1 MGDSVTAAPS
11 RRVGPLRHELGAL
24 LALVGL
30 CGIAITEPT
39 FALLDRNAQIFA
51 IHSPSWFEV
60 LAITVAIVVLPA
72 ALLYLGEVVVGLLA
86 PSARRF
92 THAALCGA
100 LVGLFAMQL
109 VKQLTTWPPGS
120 LVATAAIVAVAATLA
135 FLRVRAAREWSAYLS
150 VAPLVF
156 AAIFL
161 VSSPVSEIVLAD
173 PEATNPGVPTVG
185 KPHRVVFIVL
195 DELPLGSLLDGS
207 GRIDRDLYPNL
218 AALADGSTWYRNSTT
233 NAPYTEFAVPALLT
247 GRYPTTSKVDL
258 SATAHPDSIFTM
270 LAGRYRLNVH
280 ETITDLCPRRVC
292 GPSREPGRGFIPLSR
307 SVASLWRAAASPRR
321 FEPDFHGEIAIRT
334 APESARRFAA
344 SLSASREPT
353 LDLLHAVAP
362 HQPWHLYPDLT
373 DYEEYGT
380 PPGALLD
387 WTTQPAAA
395 QGRARHLLQVMA
407 TDRLL
412 GRSVDR
418 LRRIGAWD
426 DALVVVTADHGV
438 AFTEGEGIRSITGGN
453 WSEIMWTPLFVKYP
467 GQRVGVVDDRP
478 AETVDLL
485 PTIADVLD
493 ARLPGPVDG
502 RSLLGP
508 ARPDGPRRIY
518 QPEFSFES
526 SGALRPPAGRT
537 YLTYDGPTGFAE
549 VLARRSTQFTDGDP
563 TLRPY
568 RVAPYGGLV
577 GRPVAEVLAPKRG
590 GPTGFDVRDPE
601 RFDHVGEQPGRAPWG
616 FVEGRVDGILRPTSL
631 AVALNGRIVATTEAV
646 QFDAAGHGG
655 AVLNIPD
662 IAAAIVYCAS
672 SEMVGFTSA

>member
-1 MGDSVTAAPS
+1 M
-11 RRVGPLRHELGAL
+11 
-24 LALVGL
+24 
-30 CGIAITEPT
+30 
-39 FALLDRNAQIFA
+39 
-51 IHSPSWFEV
+51 
-60 LAITVAIVVLPA
+60 
-72 ALLYLGEVVVGLLA
+72 
-86 PSARRF
+86 
-92 THAALCGA
+92 
-100 LVGLFAMQL
+100 LF
-109 VKQLTTWPPGS
+109 
-120 LVATAAIVAVAATLA
+120 
-135 FLRVRAAREWSAYLS
+135 R
-150 VAPLVF
+150 
-156 AAIFL
+156 
-161 VSSPVSEIVLAD
+161 
-173 PEATNPGVPTVG
+173 
-185 KPHRVVFIVL
+185 
-195 DELPLGSLLDGS
+195 SLL
-207 GRIDRDLYPNL
+207 N
-218 AALADGSTWYRNSTT
+218 
-233 NAPYTEFAVPALLT
+233 
-247 GRYPTTSKVDL
+247 
-258 SATAHPDSIFTM
+258 
-270 LAGRYRLNVH
+270 
-280 ETITDLCPRRVC
+280 
-292 GPSREPGRGFIPLSR
+292 
-307 SVASLWRAAASPRR
+307 
-321 FEPDFHGEIAIRT
+321 
-334 APESARRFAA
+334 
-344 SLSASREPT
+344 
-353 LDLLHAVAP
+353 
-362 HQPWHLYPDLT
+362 
-373 DYEEYGT
+373 
-380 PPGALLD
+380 

-407 TDRLL
+407 ADRLL

-478 AETVDLL
+478 AESVDLL

-655 AVLNIPD
+655 WSAILEPSTARSGHNRLTLYAVSGPLEAPRLDPIP
-662 IAAAIVYCAS
+662 AMS
-672 SEMVGFTSA
+672 